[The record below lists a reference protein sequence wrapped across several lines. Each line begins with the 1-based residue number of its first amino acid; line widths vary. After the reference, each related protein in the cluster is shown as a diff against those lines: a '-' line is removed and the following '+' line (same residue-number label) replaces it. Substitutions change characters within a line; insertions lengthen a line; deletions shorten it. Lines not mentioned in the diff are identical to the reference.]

1 VYVLIR
7 LFIMLL
13 LNETTLFYFS
23 LGDQARPQGKVS
35 GVIKDWAEKVSRSA
49 QPPSKGFS
57 TSSGTSQAR
66 TAKSVSSAF
75 NSATSVPTSFRST
88 TSAAVKDD
96 KAKIASKT
104 SSKQLTELVK
114 LGGFESE
121 DETNEREAALSSP
134 IKGGKRLTSVVRIVT
149 VVF

>member
-1 VYVLIR
+1 MYVLNC

-35 GVIKDWAEKVSRSA
+35 GVIKGWAHKVSRST
-49 QPPSKGFS
+49 QPPLKGFG
-57 TSSGTSQAR
+57 TSSGSSQAR
-66 TAKSVSSAF
+66 TTRSSSTGTAF
-75 NSATSVPTSFRST
+75 NSATSVPTSFCSMT
-88 TSAAVKDD
+88 LVAVKDD

-104 SSKQLTELVK
+104 SKLVK

-121 DETNEREAALSSP
+121 DETKEWEVALSSP
-134 IKGGKRLTSVVRIVT
+134 IKGGKRLTSVVHIIV
-149 VVF
+149 F